1 MLIFGIV
8 LFAFG
13 IIVSIVW
20 HEYGHFSTARH
31 FGMLVR
37 RFYVGMG
44 PKVFAF
50 RRGETE
56 YGLAALPVGG
66 FCDIAGMTT
75 SDELDPADEP
85 RAMHSKP
92 AWQRIIV
99 LLAGPVMNFI
109 LGFAIFFGVAV
120 TAGLPNIDQEPIPV
134 DQIPAV
140 VGETQCI
147 EQGCTGVGPAGDAG
161 VLPGDR
167 LVEIDS
173 VPITSWADVSTA
185 VESLGGQQV
194 EIVVD
199 RGGVTEHLTADVA
212 SREVDGKQQGVLGIR
227 LDGDAVPQHVLDDPR
242 YRGITEYGPVSAIG
256 GTVHYTGYIMVETA
270 KGIASFPS
278 KIPGVAQSI
287 FGGERA
293 EDSPVSIVG
302 ASHIGGQVVDHGMW
316 ASFFLLLGA
325 LNFFIG
331 GFNLIPLVPFDG
343 GHIAVI
349 CYEKIRDAL
358 RKRRGL
364 APGGPADY
372 EKLMPLTLGVFA
384 ILIGISA
391 IVIVADFVNPMVLNL

>member
-99 LLAGPVMNFI
+99 LLAGPFMNFI
-109 LGFAIFFGVAV
+109 LGFALFFGVAV

-134 DQIPAV
+134 DQVPAV
-140 VGETQCI
+140 VGSTQCI
-147 EQGCTGVGPAGDAG
+147 EQGCTDSGPAGAAG
-161 VLPGDR
+161 ILPGDR

-173 VPITSWADVSTA
+173 TPIESWADVSAA
-185 VESLGGQQV
+185 VTDLGGQQV
-194 EIVVD
+194 DIVVD
-199 RGGVTEHLTADVA
+199 RGGATQSVTADIA
-212 SREVDGKQQGVLGIR
+212 TREVDGAQSGVLGITV
-227 LDGDAVPQHVLDDPR
+227 DASAVPQEILDDPR
-242 YRGITEYGPVSAIG
+242 YRGINEYGPVGAIG
-256 GTVHYTGYIMVETA
+256 GTAEYTGYIMVETA

-349 CYEKIRDAL
+349 LYEKIRDAL

>member
-1 MLIFGIV
+1 MLVFGIV
-8 LFAFG
+8 LFAIG
-13 IIVSIVW
+13 IVLSIVW
-20 HEYGHFSTARH
+20 HEYGHFSTARG

-44 PKVFAF
+44 PKVWAY

-56 YGLAALPVGG
+56 YGLAVLPIGG

-75 SDELDPADEP
+75 SDELDPEDEP

-99 LLAGPVMNFI
+99 LLAGPFMNFV
-109 LGFAIFFGVAV
+109 LGFALFFGVAV
-120 TAGLPNIDQEPIPV
+120 TAGLPNIHQEPLPATA
-134 DQIPAV
+134 IPAV
-140 VGETQCI
+140 VGTTQCI
-147 EQGCTGVGPAGDAG
+147 EQGCTDSGPAGNAG
-161 VLPGDR
+161 IKPGDR
-167 LVEIDS
+167 IVSIDS
-173 VPITSWADVSTA
+173 QPIESWADVSRIVTG
-185 VESLGGQQV
+185 LGGQQV
-194 EIVVD
+194 DIVVE
-199 RGGVTEHLTADVA
+199 RGGTDQSVTADIA
-212 SREVDGKQQGVLGIR
+212 SREVDGVQRGVLGVTV
-227 LDGDAVPQHVLDDPR
+227 DGSALPAEVLNDPR
-242 YRGITEYGPVSAIG
+242 YRNINEYDPVGAVG
-256 GTVHYTGYIMVETA
+256 GTVEYTGYIMVETV

-278 KIPGVAQSI
+278 KIPAVAQSI

-343 GHIAVI
+343 GHIAVVL
-349 CYEKIRDAL
+349 YEKIRDFL
-358 RKRRGL
+358 RRLRGL
-364 APGGPADY
+364 APAGPADY

>member
-1 MLIFGIV
+1 MLIFGIA
-8 LFAFG
+8 LFAVG
-13 IIVSIVW
+13 IVLSIVW
-20 HEYGHFSTARH
+20 HEYGHYSTARH

-44 PKVFAF
+44 PTVWSY

-99 LLAGPVMNFI
+99 MIAGPVMNFI
-109 LGFAIFFGVAV
+109 LGFVLFFGVAL
-120 TAGLPNIDQEPIPV
+120 TAGLPNIDQEPIPASQV
-134 DQIPAV
+134 PAV
-140 VGETQCI
+140 VGTTQCI
-147 EQGCTGVGPAGDAG
+147 EEGCTGGGPAGDAG

-167 LVEIDS
+167 LTEIDS
-173 VPITSWADVSTA
+173 VPIDSWADVSAA
-185 VESLGGQQV
+185 VEGLGGQQV

-199 RGGVTEHLTADVA
+199 RGGALERMTADVA
-212 SREVDGKQQGVLGIR
+212 SREVDGQQQGVLGIT
-227 LDGDAVPQHVLDDPR
+227 LDADAVPQEILDDPR
-242 YRGITEYGPVSAIG
+242 YQNIAEFTPITAVG
-256 GTVHYTGYIMVETA
+256 GTLEYTGHIMVQTV
-270 KGIASFPS
+270 KGIATFPS

-293 EDSPVSIVG
+293 DDSPVSIVG

-331 GFNLIPLVPFDG
+331 GFNLIPLLPFDG

-349 CYEKIRDAL
+349 LYEKVRDAL

-384 ILIGISA
+384 ILISVSA

>member
-13 IIVSIVW
+13 IVVSIVW

-120 TAGLPNIDQEPIPV
+120 TAGLPNIDREPIPASQV
-134 DQIPAV
+134 PAV
-140 VGETQCI
+140 VGTTQCI
-147 EQGCTGVGPAGDAG
+147 EQGCTDAGPAGKAG
-161 VLPGDR
+161 MLPGDTI
-167 LVEIDS
+167 VEIDS
-173 VPITSWADVSTA
+173 VPIDSWADVSSA
-185 VESLGGQQV
+185 VEGLGGQTA
-194 EIVVD
+194 EIVVE
-199 RGGVTEHLTADVA
+199 RGGTTEHLTADVA
-212 SREVDGKQQGVLGIR
+212 TREVDGAQQGVLGITV
-227 LDGDAVPQHVLDDPR
+227 DTAAVPQSVLDDPR
-242 YRGITEYGPVSAIG
+242 YRTITEYGPVGAIG

-349 CYEKIRDAL
+349 GYEKIRDAL

-372 EKLMPLTLGVFA
+372 ENLMPVTLGVFA
-384 ILIGISA
+384 ILIGVSA

>member
-1 MLIFGIV
+1 MLVVGIV

-13 IIVSIVW
+13 IVFSIVW
-20 HEYGHFSTARH
+20 HEYGHFATARH

-44 PKVFAF
+44 PKVWAY

-56 YGLAALPVGG
+56 YGLAVLPIGG

-75 SDELDPADEP
+75 SDELDPEDEP

-109 LGFAIFFGVAV
+109 LGFILFFGVAV
-120 TAGLPNIDQEPIPV
+120 TAGLPNIHQEPIPAESV
-134 DQIPAV
+134 PAV
-140 VGETQCI
+140 VGTTQCI
-147 EQGCTGVGPAGDAG
+147 EAGCTDGGPAGEAG
-161 VLPGDR
+161 IMPGDR
-167 LVEIDS
+167 IVEIDS
-173 VPITSWADVSTA
+173 VPINSWSEVSET
-185 VESLGGQQV
+185 VTGLGGRQV
-194 EIVVD
+194 DIVVD
-199 RGGVTEHLTADVA
+199 RGGATQSMTADIA
-212 SREVDGKQQGVLGIR
+212 SREVDGEQRGVLGITV
-227 LDGDAVPQHVLDDPR
+227 DASAVPQEILDDPR
-242 YRGITEYGPVSAIG
+242 YQNVTEYGPVGAVG
-256 GTVHYTGYIMVETA
+256 GTVEYTGYIMVETV
-270 KGIASFPS
+270 KGIATFPS

-287 FGGERA
+287 VGGERA

-349 CYEKIRDAL
+349 LYEKIRDAL

-384 ILIGISA
+384 VLICISA